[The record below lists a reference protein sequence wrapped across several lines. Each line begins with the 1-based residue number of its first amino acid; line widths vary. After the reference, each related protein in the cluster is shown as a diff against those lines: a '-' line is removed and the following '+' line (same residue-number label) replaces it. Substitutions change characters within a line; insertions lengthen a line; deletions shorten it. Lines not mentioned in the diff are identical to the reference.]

1 MLKIAVLRDSAP
13 WDQGQT
19 DCIQALVS
27 SPYTCVACVFEV
39 REAAVSTS
47 LQWFRRA
54 ARRMDKSV
62 RAASGME
69 GLPAASLVS
78 EEELAAAL
86 SPFAPDAILDLRSAD
101 EARALAELARFGL
114 WRLRYGYGKAA
125 GGAAEFVFR
134 LLLGSDPAGCVSLVR
149 IGRTAERD
157 LILKRGYISSYG
169 SGFGEKLAELYRF
182 CRSWPASV
190 CKELSIT
197 GKLPGAEADSLP
209 ETGYG
214 RGGPAPTVL
223 QALRLA
229 ALLGYRKVAR
239 QLSAWFIVEQWNV
252 GLIRRPIDAVLR
264 DRDEPVVEWLPER
277 SGFVAD
283 PFAVKLDEG
292 IGIVAEEWD
301 HVERKGKISF
311 LKLDHDLRI
320 DDAVRWQQAVLEL
333 PLHLSY
339 PCIVHAEG
347 QLYCIPEC
355 YQAGE
360 AAIYR
365 SENFPNEWKKM
376 KVLIPNFQ
384 AVDPTVFR
392 HDGLWWLFCT
402 NQEEGPHSHLHIWYS
417 DELLG
422 EWKPHPANPV
432 KMDVRSS
439 RPAGTPFAVGGEL
452 FRPAQDCSGTYGG
465 AVWINRIERLTT
477 TEFREAPVRRL
488 SPDRSGPYPDGL
500 HTLSFAGEVTLVDA
514 KRERLALGV
523 FARRASV
530 KLVRKIRRTYRKGAG
545 AIGSI
550 P

>member
-69 GLPAASLVS
+69 RLPAASLVS

-114 WRLRYGYGKAA
+114 WRLRYGKAA

-197 GKLPGAEADSLP
+197 GKLPGAEADSLT

-292 IGIVAEEWD
+292 IGIVAEE
-301 HVERKGKISF
+301 R
-311 LKLDHDLRI
+311 
-320 DDAVRWQQAVLEL
+320 
-333 PLHLSY
+333 
-339 PCIVHAEG
+339 
-347 QLYCIPEC
+347 
-355 YQAGE
+355 
-360 AAIYR
+360 
-365 SENFPNEWKKM
+365 ENFLLE
-376 KVLIPNFQ
+376 
-384 AVDPTVFR
+384 A
-392 HDGLWWLFCT
+392 
-402 NQEEGPHSHLHIWYS
+402 GP
-417 DELLG
+417 
-422 EWKPHPANPV
+422 
-432 KMDVRSS
+432 
-439 RPAGTPFAVGGEL
+439 
-452 FRPAQDCSGTYGG
+452 
-465 AVWINRIERLTT
+465 
-477 TEFREAPVRRL
+477 
-488 SPDRSGPYPDGL
+488 
-500 HTLSFAGEVTLVDA
+500 
-514 KRERLALGV
+514 
-523 FARRASV
+523 
-530 KLVRKIRRTYRKGAG
+530 
-545 AIGSI
+545 
-550 P
+550 